1 MTTSRRS
8 AAGRFTRPRIVVL
21 SLMAL
26 VGLGSGFASWW
37 LQDIDPWCSTMLA
50 NVAVVVLLLIPG
62 ELALSR
68 FRQQVDNIDEAAANA
83 SGAAN
88 VALDRAE
95 SATES
100 LANVRERLVADSAPK
115 TLANVREQLIQDQID
130 ELDDVVGLYEGIGK
144 KGDRASL
151 IKALRRATDDDVIT
165 GAGVRAP
172 VWETAL
178 HYRFV
183 LSDDDTLTVHLEKDD
198 GSVLSVHPWPAEMPM
213 AAFYQTLV
221 QGIRDTGNDLGTGL
235 NDPTES
241 VRELSEMLVD
251 VTRLRSQDLLGHR
264 QILRKIIERRNGWY
278 FTETSIIPAEHLHYV
293 VDVSR
298 LNEMD
303 WEEHLRDKGWYTA
316 PDALEFARRMYKV
329 TGQPP
334 RPRRRFDSV

>member
-1 MTTSRRS
+1 MTKSRS
-8 AAGRFTRPRIVVL
+8 GTASRFTKARIIVL
-21 SLMAL
+21 SVMAL
-26 VGLGSGFASWW
+26 IGVGAGFLSWW
-37 LQDIDPWCSTMLA
+37 LQNIDPWWSTMLA
-50 NVAVVVLLLIPG
+50 NVAVVVILLIPG

-68 FRQQVDNIDEAAANA
+68 FRQQVDNIDETAASA

-88 VALDRAE
+88 VALERAE

-100 LANVRERLVADSAPK
+100 VANVRERLAADSAPE
-115 TLANVREQLIQDQID
+115 TLAGIRDQLVQDQID
-130 ELDDVVGLYEGIGK
+130 ELDDVVALYEAIGQ

-151 IKALRRATDDDVIT
+151 IKALRRATDDEVIT
-165 GAGVRAP
+165 AAGVRVP
-172 VWETAL
+172 VWETSL

-183 LSDDDTLTVHLEKDD
+183 LADDDTLTVQIEKDD
-198 GSVLSVHPWPAEMPM
+198 GSVLSAHPWPAEMPTV
-213 AAFYQTLV
+213 AFYKTLV
-221 QGIRDTGNDLGTGL
+221 QAIRDTGSDLGTGL
-235 NDPTES
+235 NVPTES
-241 VRELSEMLVD
+241 VEQLSEMLVD

-293 VDVSR
+293 VDVNR

-329 TGQPP
+329 TGHPP
-334 RPRRRFDSV
+334 KPRRRFDSV